1 MEDGWIK
8 RLNAFKPQVI
18 LISAGFDAHRLD
30 PMAELNLETE
40 DYRWLTEMIVGV
52 ANEHSNDR
60 IISTLEGGYH
70 LMALA
75 EGVNAHLEVLNSVY

>member
-60 IISTLEGGYH
+60 IISTLEGGTI
-70 LMALA
+70 
-75 EGVNAHLEVLNSVY
+75 